1 MSAVVVESVSNLYG
15 RVCTICGG
23 PDRSEIDSALTQ
35 GSSVTQLSQQFGVSR
50 DSLYR
55 HLKFHL
61 RPAMQRALK
70 AAPAFR
76 PAALVVRI
84 ADVADAARDAR
95 VQAYAVGNARLGAQL
110 GDAEVRALQV
120 LAERFGVDH
129 DSATE
134 DLRDAEALADALV
147 ELMPRAP
154 RLAELLAELLDRQER
169 PDLAERVRQ
178 LTTRQ
183 EISSANP

>member
-1 MSAVVVESVSNLYG
+1 MSTAVASVSNLYG
-15 RVCTICGG
+15 RVCTVCGG
-23 PDRSEIDSALTQ
+23 PDRSEIDSALAS
-35 GSSVTQLSQQFGVSR
+35 GGSVTQLAQQFGLSR
-50 DSLYR
+50 DSIYR

-61 RPAMQRALK
+61 RPAMQ
-70 AAPAFR
+70 AAIREAPFR

-95 VQAYAVGNARLGAQL
+95 ATAYSAGNARLGAQL

-120 LAERFGVDH
+120 LAERFRIDH
-129 DSATE
+129 DDTTE
-134 DLRDAEALADALV
+134 DLRDAEALSDALR
-147 ELMPRAP
+147 ELMPKAP
-154 RLAELLAELLDRQER
+154 KLAEVLADLLDRRER

-183 EISSANP
+183 EISRGDR